1 MKRNSDQR
9 RWSANT
15 KLFVSGLLVALLV
28 FLLTRFGVVLAPLVL
43 ASMLAYVLSPVV
55 GRIEDVL
62 NIKRGLAT
70 LIVYILLIGL
80 LALIPVLIIP
90 PLVDQLDHLNLDI
103 QDIIR
108 SVDTFLGSELVIG
121 DFTIDVSQMAEQLL
135 IALQGIL
142 EPLFGQTLGIAFEV
156 ISSAVWGVF
165 IFVIAFYLIKDG
177 SRLWIWLEGAV
188 LPEYQDDFRRLRNEI
203 NAIWN
208 AFFRGQ
214 LILALAVAFIFI
226 AAGFILGIP
235 FALAM
240 GVLAG
245 LLEFIPS
252 IGHGIWLV
260 IASLL
265 TLFQGSTWIPLPN
278 WIVMIIVIGL
288 HMIFQQV
295 DLNVLIPRIIGRRVH
310 LHPLVVILGIIVG
323 AVFAGVLG
331 VVLAAPTIAS
341 ARALGR
347 YIYAKL
353 LDLEPFQENQSN
365 GIDDMIPSAAQL
377 DRNL

>member
-1 MKRNSDQR
+1 MNGNSDQM
-9 RWSANT
+9 RWSVNT
-15 KLFVSGLLVALLV
+15 KLLVSGLLIALLI
-28 FLLTRFGVVLAPLVL
+28 FLLTRFGAVLAPLVL

-55 GRIEDVL
+55 GRIEKNL

-80 LALIPVLIIP
+80 LALIPILIIP
-90 PLVDQLDHLNLDI
+90 PLVDQFDHLNLDF
-103 QDIIR
+103 QEIIR
-108 SVDTFLGSELVIG
+108 SIDTFLGSELVIG

-135 IALQGIL
+135 TSLQGFL

-177 SRLWIWLEGAV
+177 ARLWIWLEGMVVPA
-188 LPEYQDDFRRLRNEI
+188 YQDDFRRLRNEI
-203 NAIWN
+203 NTIWN

-265 TLFQGSTWIPLPN
+265 IFFQGSTWIPLPN
-278 WIVMIIVIGL
+278 WIVMVIVIGL
-288 HMIFQQV
+288 HMLFQQV
-295 DLNVLIPRIIGRRVH
+295 DLNILIPRIIGRRVH

-323 AVFAGVLG
+323 AIFAGVLG

-341 ARALGR
+341 ARVIGR

-353 LDLEPFQENQSN
+353 LDLEPFHEHESN
-365 GIDDMIPSAAQL
+365 FIDVMIPNDAQ
-377 DRNL
+377 

>member
-1 MKRNSDQR
+1 
-9 RWSANT
+9 
-15 KLFVSGLLVALLV
+15 VSGLLIALLI
-28 FLLTRFGVVLAPLVL
+28 FLLTRFGAVLAPLVL

-55 GRIEDVL
+55 GRIEKNL

-80 LALIPVLIIP
+80 LALIPILIIP
-90 PLVDQLDHLNLDI
+90 PLVDQFDHLNLDF
-103 QDIIR
+103 QEIIR
-108 SVDTFLGSELVIG
+108 SIDTFLGSELVIG

-135 IALQGIL
+135 TSLQGFL

-177 SRLWIWLEGAV
+177 ARLWIWLEGMVVPA
-188 LPEYQDDFRRLRNEI
+188 YQDDFRRLRNEI
-203 NAIWN
+203 NTIWN

-265 TLFQGSTWIPLPN
+265 IFFQGSTWIPLPN
-278 WIVMIIVIGL
+278 WIVMVIVIGL
-288 HMIFQQV
+288 HMLFQQV
-295 DLNVLIPRIIGRRVH
+295 DLNILIPRIIGRRVH

-323 AVFAGVLG
+323 AIFAGVLG

-341 ARALGR
+341 ARVIGR

-353 LDLEPFQENQSN
+353 LDLEPFHEHESN
-365 GIDDMIPSAAQL
+365 FIDVMIPNDAQ
-377 DRNL
+377 

>member
-1 MKRNSDQR
+1 MNGNSDQM
-9 RWSANT
+9 RWSVNT
-15 KLFVSGLLVALLV
+15 KFLVSGLLIALLI
-28 FLLTRFGVVLAPLVL
+28 FLLTRFGAVLAPLVL

-55 GRIEDVL
+55 GRIEKNL

-80 LALIPVLIIP
+80 LALIPILIIP
-90 PLVDQLDHLNLDI
+90 PLVDQFDHLNLDF
-103 QDIIR
+103 QEIIR
-108 SVDTFLGSELVIG
+108 SIDTFLGSELVIG

-135 IALQGIL
+135 TSLQGFL

-177 SRLWIWLEGAV
+177 ARLWIWLEGMVVPA
-188 LPEYQDDFRRLRNEI
+188 YQDDFRRLRNEI
-203 NAIWN
+203 NTIWN

-265 TLFQGSTWIPLPN
+265 IFFQGSTWIPLPN
-278 WIVMIIVIGL
+278 WIVMVIVIGL
-288 HMIFQQV
+288 HMLFQQV
-295 DLNVLIPRIIGRRVH
+295 DLNILIPRIIGRRVH

-323 AVFAGVLG
+323 AIFAGVLG

-341 ARALGR
+341 ARVIGR

-353 LDLEPFQENQSN
+353 LDLEPFHEHESN
-365 GIDDMIPSAAQL
+365 FIDVMIPNDAQ
-377 DRNL
+377 

>member
-1 MKRNSDQR
+1 MFHK
-9 RWSANT
+9 
-15 KLFVSGLLVALLV
+15 
-28 FLLTRFGVVLAPLVL
+28 
-43 ASMLAYVLSPVV
+43 
-55 GRIEDVL
+55 
-62 NIKRGLAT
+62 
-70 LIVYILLIGL
+70 
-80 LALIPVLIIP
+80 
-90 PLVDQLDHLNLDI
+90 
-103 QDIIR
+103 
-108 SVDTFLGSELVIG
+108 
-121 DFTIDVSQMAEQLL
+121 
-135 IALQGIL
+135 
-142 EPLFGQTLGIAFEV
+142 
-156 ISSAVWGVF
+156 
-165 IFVIAFYLIKDG
+165 
-177 SRLWIWLEGAV
+177 WLAV